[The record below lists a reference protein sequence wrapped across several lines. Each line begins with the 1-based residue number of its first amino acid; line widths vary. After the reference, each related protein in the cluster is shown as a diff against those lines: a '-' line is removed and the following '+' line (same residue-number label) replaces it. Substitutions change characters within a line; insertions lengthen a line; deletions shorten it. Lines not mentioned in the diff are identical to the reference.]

1 MDNPVIGA
9 LKEVCSTRIK
19 RSVGALTTS
28 SWPINS
34 AKIAVLTVANA
45 RQAAL
50 VLPVTLLLF

>member
-1 MDNPVIGA
+1 MIGA

-34 AKIAVLTVANA
+34 AKIVALTVANA